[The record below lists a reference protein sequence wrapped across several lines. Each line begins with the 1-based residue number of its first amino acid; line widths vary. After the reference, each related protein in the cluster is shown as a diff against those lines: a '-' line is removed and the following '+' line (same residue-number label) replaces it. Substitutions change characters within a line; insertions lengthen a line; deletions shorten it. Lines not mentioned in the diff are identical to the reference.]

1 VGTEICSQLVE
12 LILVLEM
19 RNIRSIITLY
29 YSVENWS
36 FGKHC
41 YFIL

>member
-29 YSVENWS
+29 YSVEN
-36 FGKHC
+36 
-41 YFIL
+41 